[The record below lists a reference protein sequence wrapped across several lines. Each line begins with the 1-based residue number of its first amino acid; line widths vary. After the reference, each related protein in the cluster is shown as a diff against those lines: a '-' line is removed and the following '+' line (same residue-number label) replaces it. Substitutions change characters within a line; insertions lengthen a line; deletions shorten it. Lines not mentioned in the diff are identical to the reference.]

1 MTKTRAPLTFE
12 LALTKV
18 AGHIGWEK
26 AAEIVGQAERTVRNW
41 SEPDTTASIT
51 LDAALKLDEEFHK
64 AGGHG
69 SPFFQCY
76 ATRLELA
83 KLAAS
88 PGREALLA
96 SIAVRARK
104 RRGFAAALSAA
115 EPTPSAPTS
124 PSASASSRRR
134 SPRFRTPWPRPRP
147 GVRLSRRG
155 SRSRGRRG
163 SPSL

>member
-1 MTKTRAPLTFE
+1 LGKGR
-12 LALTKV
+12 
-18 AGHIGWEK
+18 
-26 AAEIVGQAERTVRNW
+26 EIVGQAERTVRNW

-51 LDAALKLDEEFHK
+51 LEAALKLDEEFHK

-96 SIAVRARK
+96 SASPCSVRESGEALP
-104 RRGFAAALSAA
+104 RRWR
-115 EPTPSAPTS
+115 PQ
-124 PSASASSRRR
+124 SRRR
-134 SPRFRTPWPRPRP
+134 AIADFAIGERELEEAITALQNTWPRPRP
-147 GVRLSRRG
+147 GAKLVEEGLEEPRAQG
-155 SRSRGRRG
+155 VAQ
-163 SPSL
+163 PVTA